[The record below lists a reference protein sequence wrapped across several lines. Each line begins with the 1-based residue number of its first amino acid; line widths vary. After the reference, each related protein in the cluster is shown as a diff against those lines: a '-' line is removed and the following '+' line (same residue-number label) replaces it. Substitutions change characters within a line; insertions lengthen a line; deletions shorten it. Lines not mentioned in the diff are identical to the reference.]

1 MANRVGEPPL
11 EQHGLAGLRPGGRA
25 RGVRSLRTPSII
37 GGVCL
42 LLMSALAG
50 FGALLAVDGLVTP
63 GDPAATAAD
72 ILGSESTFRLGVASL
87 YLVVVLDV
95 VVAWAL
101 FRVFSPVDVQ
111 LSRLA
116 AWFRLAYSGVFLVAI
131 SQLAGIPRLLASD
144 EYSTTFGAEQVSAQA
159 LQMVDAYN
167 DIWFAG
173 LVLFGVHLL
182 LVGFLAYRSGYVPR
196 ILAALLVLAGLGYVF
211 DTFATVLSSSPVSI
225 SSVTFLGEFLL
236 ACWLLVWGRRV
247 SVDPAAGSR

>member
-1 MANRVGEPPL
+1 MTNRVRQPPL
-11 EQHGLAGLRPGGRA
+11 EQHAPAELRPGGRA
-25 RGVRSLRTPSII
+25 GGVGSLRTPSII

-50 FGALLAVDGLVTP
+50 FGALVAVDGLVTP
-63 GDPAATAAD
+63 GDPATTAAD
-72 ILGSESTFRLGVASL
+72 ILGSEGTFRLGVASL

-111 LSRLA
+111 IARLA

-131 SQLAGIPRLLASD
+131 SQLAGIPRLLGSD
-144 EYSTTFGAEQVSAQA
+144 EYSAAFGAEQIPAQA
-159 LQMVDAYN
+159 LQKVDAYN
-167 DIWFAG
+167 DIWLAG

-182 LVGFLAYRSGYVPR
+182 LVGYLAYRSGYVPR
-196 ILAALLVLAGLGYVF
+196 ILAALLVLAGLGYVL

-236 ACWLLVWGRRV
+236 ACWLVMWGRRV